1 VTNAARRTR
10 ILYLLPTLAAGGTER
25 QAMELVRHLDR
36 TKFEPIV
43 VTIYDPATVP
53 IDISPGDDPVLSLR
67 KPLGKLGNLIALARL
82 VGLIRARRPDIL
94 QSYLRTADLYLRLA
108 GVLAGHPRMIT
119 SLRTRIAGFWS
130 RPWQWTERVLW
141 RASRVI
147 VSNSAA
153 AAEEAEAVLG
163 IPHARLRVIENGVD
177 IRRFQP
183 PPDVAAARRALGMSD
198 TARVVG
204 MVARYSPVKD
214 HRTLLQA
221 VHMLRGEGRW
231 PAQAKLLLVGGTTFA
246 EARAEVERWV
256 HEWDLAPVV
265 EVRGVTRAIESVYH
279 ALDVLVLPSRYE
291 GFPNTVLEAMACGV
305 PAIVSAAANAAG
317 VVTTDMNGWEF
328 PTGDVHALADVLVR
342 ALGTALEQRRY
353 LSHAARE
360 RVVGNYA
367 MEFMV
372 KRYEELYRELME
384 RG

>member
-1 VTNAARRTR
+1 MTNAARRTR

-53 IDISPGDDPVLSLR
+53 IEISPGDDPVLSLR

-108 GVLAGHPRMIT
+108 GLLAPHPRMVT

-153 AAEEAEAVLG
+153 AAEEAEALLG
-163 IPHARLRVIENGVD
+163 IPRARLRVIETGVD
-177 IRRFQP
+177 IRRFRP
-183 PPDVAAARRALGMSD
+183 PPDVKAAKRALGLSES
-198 TARVVG
+198 ARVVG

-221 VHMLRGEGRW
+221 VHMLRREGRW

-246 EARAEVERWV
+246 EARAEVERLV
-256 HEWDLAPVV
+256 REWDLAPVV
-265 EVRGVTRAIESVYH
+265 EVRGVTPAIESVYH

-305 PAIVSAAANAAG
+305 PAIVSEAANAVG
-317 VVTTDMNGWEF
+317 VVLEGETGWVF
-328 PTGDVHALADVLVR
+328 PTGDARSLAQRLESTLTLAADTRQRLAHLARVR
-342 ALGTALEQRRY
+342 VEQHYSLRVMVDRY
-353 LSHAARE
+353 QQL
-360 RVVGNYA
+360 YA
-367 MEFMV
+367 
-372 KRYEELYRELME
+372 ELME
-384 RG
+384 AA

>member
-1 VTNAARRTR
+1 MTNAARRTR

-53 IDISPGDDPVLSLR
+53 IEISPGDDPVLSLR

-94 QSYLRTADLYLRLA
+94 QSYLRTADLCLRLA
-108 GVLAGHPRMIT
+108 GLLAPHPRMVT

-153 AAEEAEAVLG
+153 AAEEAEALLG
-163 IPHARLRVIENGVD
+163 IPRARLRVIENGVD
-177 IRRFQP
+177 IRRFRP
-183 PPDVAAARRALGMSD
+183 PPDVKAAKRALGLSES
-198 TARVVG
+198 ARVVG

-221 VHMLRGEGRW
+221 VHMLRREGRW

-246 EARAEVERWV
+246 EARAEVERLV
-256 HEWDLAPVV
+256 REWDLAPVV
-265 EVRGVTRAIESVYH
+265 EVRGVTPAIESVYH

-305 PAIVSAAANAAG
+305 PAIVSEAANAVG
-317 VVTTDMNGWEF
+317 VVLEGETGWVF
-328 PTGDVHALADVLVR
+328 PTGDARSLAQRLESTLTLAADTRQRLAHLARVR
-342 ALGTALEQRRY
+342 VEQHYSLRVMVDRY
-353 LSHAARE
+353 QQL
-360 RVVGNYA
+360 YA
-367 MEFMV
+367 
-372 KRYEELYRELME
+372 ELME
-384 RG
+384 AA